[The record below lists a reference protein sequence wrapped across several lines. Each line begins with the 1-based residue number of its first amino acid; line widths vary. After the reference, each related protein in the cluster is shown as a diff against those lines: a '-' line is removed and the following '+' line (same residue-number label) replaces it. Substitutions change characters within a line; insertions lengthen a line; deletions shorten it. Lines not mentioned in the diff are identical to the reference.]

1 MENVLGISLMH
12 MSFLHLEGKS
22 FLSGFS
28 GGLVCS
34 LYPNLIGQLIMNPP
48 AVLILVRLFLANLY
62 ARQYAL
68 WVKHYLATRNLISP
82 P

>member
-34 LYPNLIGQLIMNPP
+34 LYPNLIDQLTMNPP
-48 AVLILVRLFLANLY
+48 VVFILVRLFLANLY